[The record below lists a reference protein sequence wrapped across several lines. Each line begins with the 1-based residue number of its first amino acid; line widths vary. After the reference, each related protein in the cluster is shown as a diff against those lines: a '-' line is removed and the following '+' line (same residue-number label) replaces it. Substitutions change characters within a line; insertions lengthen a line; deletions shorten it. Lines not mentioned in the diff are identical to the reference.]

1 MSGPLSKRQQARNE
15 RILQDLIKTVPGNN
29 VCADCQVRNPGTSF
43 STPFIRILVELIL
56 SKAGQA
62 GVYVNIHIPLYLR
75 IFLCMRCAALHRKM
89 GTHITKVKSLS
100 MDTWSYEQVETMK
113 RIGNIASNSIYNPLN
128 KKAPI
133 NFDADD
139 TDSSMERFIRQKY
152 QDKVIKASKEYSAAS
167 HDSDDL
173 PPPLPPK
180 TGSRFG
186 VRSSSSTF
194 PFSVKHIKEVAQK
207 SDKNFMPNLKRNK
220 PSRVFGVNMEEANNY
235 DPKSSKLYDSDFT
248 EKKNIT
254 VLKEMEGNLEKSI
267 ETLVCLGESETRK
280 PKQKEMSIVPVS
292 DGANVS
298 VCLPVDGSPHT
309 SKNSGNPFDLP
320 DPGDMTAQPL
330 SSQSTGRLLHGQID
344 NRLCQQVLGY
354 NTTSLAPTQSS
365 YGLDQAPQN
374 MLTNKSR
381 SLFPNRTGPGLP
393 EMQVTHLKLNQQSTT
408 HTPILPQHQGTHL
421 ISQYMTQLS
430 LKNSNCNPF
439 NQDLGQE
446 QFTRINDNNNLH
458 SYSNPHLTS
467 QDLQQYPVQ
476 QPAPSN
482 RIPGQYSPEIL
493 NYSAQQ
499 PLESSNSFS
508 NEINPYFSEQF
519 SHPGNF
525 QQQALPSEL
534 DIQRSSEQPY
544 INMQQENLTIPMF
557 KNKIDTRSIL
567 DLYNRPDLAPSRPI
581 TEQTQLTTRS
591 SRAYSPE
598 QTIFQ
603 SPPANF
609 TTKNR
614 NPFASDILPS
624 CPQLKGEISPI
635 QKISQHISQ
644 ESNNLE
650 TGGWMNGRHSPEAW
664 RSISARSMR

>member
-29 VCADCQVRNPGTSF
+29 VCADCQVRNPGWASW
-43 STPFIRILVELIL
+43 SL
-56 SKAGQA
+56 G
-62 GVYVNIHIPLYLR
+62 

-133 NFDADD
+133 NFETDD

-152 QDKVIKASKEYSAAS
+152 QDKVIKASKESSAAT

-207 SDKNFMPNLKRNK
+207 SDKNFMPNLKRNE
-220 PSRVFGVNMEEANNY
+220 PSRVFGINIEEAKNY
-235 DPKSSKLYDSDFT
+235 DTKSRKPYDTDFIV
-248 EKKNIT
+248 KKNLT

-267 ETLVCLGESETRK
+267 ETLVCLGESDTRK
-280 PKQKEMSIVPVS
+280 PKQEEMSNLPIS
-292 DGANVS
+292 NSANVS
-298 VCLPVDGSPHT
+298 VCLSVDGSSHT

-320 DPGDMTAQPL
+320 DPGNMNAQAL
-330 SSQSTGRLLHGQID
+330 SSQSINRLLHGQID
-344 NRLCQQVLGY
+344 NRHGQQALGY
-354 NTTSLAPTQSS
+354 NTTSLAPIQSS
-365 YGLDQAPQN
+365 YGLYQAHQN
-374 MLTNKSR
+374 MLINKSR
-381 SLFPNRTGPGLP
+381 SLFPNCTGPGFP
-393 EMQVTHLKLNQQSTT
+393 EAQVTHPELNQQLS
-408 HTPILPQHQGTHL
+408 HIPILPQQQGTHL
-421 ISQYMTQLS
+421 ISRYMSQLS

-439 NQDLGQE
+439 TQDLGQK
-446 QFTRINDNNNLH
+446 QFTRNNDNNNNLH

-467 QDLQQYPVQ
+467 LDLQQYPVQ

-493 NYSAQQ
+493 SYSAQQ
-499 PLESSNSFS
+499 PTESFNSFS

-519 SHPGNF
+519 SHQRDI

-534 DIQRSSEQPY
+534 DIQRPNDQPY
-544 INMQQENLTIPMF
+544 INMQQDNPSIPML
-557 KNKIDTRSIL
+557 KNKVDTRSIL
-567 DLYNRPDLAPSRPI
+567 DLYNRPDLAPSRLI
-581 TEQTQLTTRS
+581 SEQIPHTTQS
-591 SRAYSPE
+591 FRAYSPE

-603 SPPANF
+603 SPPAKL
-609 TTKNR
+609 TTNSK

-635 QKISQHISQ
+635 EKNSQHMSQ
-644 ESNNLE
+644 ESNNLD